1 MTKSIMLEPD
11 IAQHL
16 RAFQRGA
23 VDLIE
28 EKALTERLSSS
39 LSQGRPLRIKFGM
52 DPSSPDLHIGH
63 AIPLMKL
70 RDLQRLGHQIVII
83 IGDATAMVGDP
94 SGRNKLRPVLSREQV
109 ELNLQTYLTQ
119 AERVLDM
126 SVTEVRRNSEWFDE
140 LGFEGLLDLTT
151 RMTVSQMIERDTFRK
166 RLAANEPIGINEFL
180 YPLMQG
186 WDSVRI
192 QADVELGGTDQLFNL
207 VVGRRLQEQEG
218 QPPQII
224 RTHPLI
230 NGIDGRKMSKS
241 YDNAIGLLD
250 PARKMTFD
258 VMRLDDEA
266 MRIWFTQL
274 TRVEDEE
281 LETLLAGHPRVAKAR
296 LASEITAFFHGDEAA
311 GEAAAAFDR
320 EVRDRQ
326 LPETIPEVAWGPD
339 WGDELML
346 ANLLKNMGL
355 VQSTSEA
362 RRAIQQGG
370 VRLDDSVVNDPKA
383 MVASPSEALL
393 VRVGKKRFARLTP

>member
-1 MTKSIMLEPD
+1 
-11 IAQHL
+11 
-16 RAFQRGA
+16 
-23 VDLIE
+23 
-28 EKALTERLSSS
+28 
-39 LSQGRPLRIKFGM
+39 
-52 DPSSPDLHIGH
+52 
-63 AIPLMKL
+63 
-70 RDLQRLGHQIVII
+70 
-83 IGDATAMVGDP
+83 
-94 SGRNKLRPVLSREQV
+94 
-109 ELNLQTYLTQ
+109 
-119 AERVLDM
+119 
-126 SVTEVRRNSEWFDE
+126 
-140 LGFEGLLDLTT
+140 
-151 RMTVSQMIERDTFRK
+151 
-166 RLAANEPIGINEFL
+166 
-180 YPLMQG
+180 
-186 WDSVRI
+186 
-192 QADVELGGTDQLFNL
+192 
-207 VVGRRLQEQEG
+207 
-218 QPPQII
+218 
-224 RTHPLI
+224 
-230 NGIDGRKMSKS
+230 
-241 YDNAIGLLD
+241 
-250 PARKMTFD
+250 
-258 VMRLDDEA
+258 